1 MRVYEPYMR
10 VYVQTYAPE
19 ARGHQA
25 ALSVIVRLI
34 CWKQALLLNLKL
46 GWQPVSPSD
55 SPVFTLMV
63 PGHVWLFFT
72 WNLNSGLHAYT
83 AGIFTLWAIS
93 PGPLVGFKNK
103 TVGIKLAIFIS

>member
-1 MRVYEPYMR
+1 MCACVSVYAPYMH
-10 VYVQTYAPE
+10 VYVQTYTPE
-19 ARGHQA
+19 VRGHQV

-63 PGHVWLFFT
+63 PGHVWLFF
-72 WNLNSGLHAYT
+72 LH
-83 AGIFTLWAIS
+83 GI
-93 PGPLVGFKNK
+93 
-103 TVGIKLAIFIS
+103 